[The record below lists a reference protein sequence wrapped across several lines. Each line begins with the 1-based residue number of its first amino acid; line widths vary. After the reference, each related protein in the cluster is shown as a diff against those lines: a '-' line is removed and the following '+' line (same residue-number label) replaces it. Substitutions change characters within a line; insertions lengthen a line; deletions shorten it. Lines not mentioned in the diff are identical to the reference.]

1 MRRVAPL
8 EERIGRRIKTSTMT
22 NKCLFRACAV
32 VFALT
37 VFLSC
42 GCEKGQSD
50 SSESPT
56 SPLQTMREIT
66 NAVGKFVTVQGIAQ
80 NAKLGAIVMV
90 EDLPVYIADLDAWT
104 NRAGKPI
111 SISGTIKKTQI
122 AQTRTNEFGLV
133 SGGIGGPIYI
143 LENTQYS
150 DRK

>member
-1 MRRVAPL
+1 
-8 EERIGRRIKTSTMT
+8 
-22 NKCLFRACAV
+22 
-32 VFALT
+32 
-37 VFLSC
+37 
-42 GCEKGQSD
+42 
-50 SSESPT
+50 
-56 SPLQTMREIT
+56 MREIT